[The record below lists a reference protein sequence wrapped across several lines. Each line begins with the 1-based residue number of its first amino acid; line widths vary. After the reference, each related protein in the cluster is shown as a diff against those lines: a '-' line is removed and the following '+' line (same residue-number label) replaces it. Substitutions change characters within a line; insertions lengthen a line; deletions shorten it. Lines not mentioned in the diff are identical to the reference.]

1 VSAISSLE
9 VAHAIS
15 AAPLPTNY
23 LKMISQVLV
32 KMEKVIQLRLNVGLL
47 SVEQTNKMDVI
58 LLELL
63 MQAQD
68 KTLYEDWTRVTA
80 GLVQGISFSN
90 TDGECDIGTEATNV
104 LMKVCGGEDA
114 KKVMGDSKKQSGIL
128 VQLSKEVSNDMVD
141 MDPLLF
147 APIFLVNPNTLE
159 QTLPECMLNPHF
171 GINED
176 ADILNEDKE

>member
-1 VSAISSLE
+1 MSAISSLE

-32 KMEKVIQLRLNVGLL
+32 RMEKVIQLHLNVGLL

-80 GLVQGISFSN
+80 GLVQVISFSKN
-90 TDGECDIGTEATNV
+90 DGECDIGTEATNV

-147 APIFLVNPNTLE
+147 APFFSCQSQYLR
-159 QTLPECMLNPHF
+159 
-171 GINED
+171 
-176 ADILNEDKE
+176 ADIARMHVESALWHQ